1 MFLGVVSFVFWVCFF
16 YFLGFLGGWL
26 WVAEVG
32 VDDLELAGGEE
43 FAGAGV
49 AGGLEF
55 GHEGFVAVDLA
66 GKELTRGG
74 FATVGEIGHS

>member
-1 MFLGVVSFVFWVCFF
+1 M
-16 YFLGFLGGWL
+16 
-26 WVAEVG
+26 G

-74 FATVGEIGHS
+74 FATVGKIGHSQVLFEDKT

>member
-1 MFLGVVSFVFWVCFF
+1 MGSPLLF
-16 YFLGFLGGWL
+16 YWL

-43 FAGAGV
+43 FAGSGV

-55 GHEGFVAVDLA
+55 GHEGFVVVDLA
-66 GKELTRGG
+66 GKELAGGG